1 MNILYRFIFTS
12 LIVFAIKLS
21 AEITPAQKDMLDTLP
36 PDQRE
41 SVMQKMLTTEK
52 LQTEIEETFEEEST
66 LTIKPE
72 IIDEKN
78 LEGYCEDC
86 IYGYNLF
93 KYSPTTFAPS
103 NKVPVSANYSLGP
116 GDKLE
121 ITFFG
126 NEQKKLEKFIS
137 RDGSIVIP

>member
-1 MNILYRFIFTS
+1 MMNILYRFIFTS

-66 LTIKPE
+66 
-72 IIDEKN
+72 
-78 LEGYCEDC
+78 
-86 IYGYNLF
+86 
-93 KYSPTTFAPS
+93 
-103 NKVPVSANYSLGP
+103 
-116 GDKLE
+116 
-121 ITFFG
+121 
-126 NEQKKLEKFIS
+126 
-137 RDGSIVIP
+137 